1 MFAFYSYLNVR
12 VPAFNNY
19 TVHRPDGTTKL
30 SLVPNWELF
39 AAGLGRHICVVFF
52 CSVNESHAALSMRR
66 YWYEYR
72 EVGME
77 CPMPPTG
84 IAATCDWALMVITA
98 DVLVVKHIRLHL
110 HVYRSRACMGI

>member
-1 MFAFYSYLNVR
+1 VLMFVLYSYLNVR

-52 CSVNESHAALSMRR
+52 FIVKEKKQAL
-66 YWYEYR
+66 
-72 EVGME
+72 
-77 CPMPPTG
+77 
-84 IAATCDWALMVITA
+84 
-98 DVLVVKHIRLHL
+98 
-110 HVYRSRACMGI
+110 